1 MCALRS
7 SSWSCWTHQ
16 AWHFFL
22 LSVSILVGGNGNET
36 DELHGAHVRVIDRI
50 TVKSKTRH
58 NQV

>member
-7 SSWSCWTHQ
+7 SYWSCWTHQ

-22 LSVSILVGGNGNET
+22 SVSILVGGNGNGT
-36 DELHGAHVRVIDRI
+36 DELHGANVRVIDRI

-58 NQV
+58 DQV